1 MSRIHPTACVAPGA
15 EIGADVTIGPYCV
28 IGPNAVLADG
38 CRLLAHVHVTGHTSI
53 GARTV
58 VYPFASLGTPPQSV
72 KYRGGPTRLVIGADC
87 DIREGVTMNIGT
99 EDGGGVTTVSDHGF
113 FMANAHVGH
122 DCQVGSHASFA
133 NSATLGGHCIIGDH
147 VVLGGF
153 AALHQFTRVGDG
165 AMLGGMSGLRSD
177 LIPMGIA
184 SGNIARLVGINQ
196 VGMKRR
202 GYSPTEI
209 RAVKLLYQ
217 KMFLSPGLFRDR
229 VEAAVAEFGNDPLAG
244 TIIEFVQ
251 ATAHRSLCQ
260 PGVRE

>member
-1 MSRIHPTACVAPGA
+1 M
-15 EIGADVTIGPYCV
+15 
-28 IGPNAVLADG
+28 
-38 CRLLAHVHVTGHTSI
+38 
-53 GARTV
+53 
-58 VYPFASLGTPPQSV
+58 

-99 EDGGGVTTVSDHGF
+99 EDGGGVTTVGDHGL

-133 NSATLGGHCIIGDH
+133 NSATLGGHCIVGDF

-153 AALHQFTRVGDG
+153 AATHQFTRVGDG

-177 LIPMGIA
+177 LIPLGIA
-184 SGNIARLVGINQ
+184 SGNVARLVGINQ

-202 GYSPTEI
+202 GYSPESI
-209 RAVKLLYQ
+209 HAVKSLYR
-217 KMFLSPGLFRDR
+217 KLFLGAGVFRDR

-244 TIIEFVQ
+244 PIVEFVRT
-251 ATAHRSLCQ
+251 AAHRPLCQ
-260 PGVRE
+260 PGMRE